1 MNDQP
6 TLQDILEAINA
17 SSSETQ
23 TQFDNVQTQFD
34 KVQGQ
39 FVLIKE
45 TMATKQEL
53 RQLEQKIIDKMSE
66 GFADMEGSLVVR
78 QRKEDQKV
86 NLILDLL
93 ERHKVAPIDEIDR
106 VRNIRLFP
114 TTPLVS

>member
-1 MNDQP
+1 M
-6 TLQDILEAINA
+6 QDILEAINA

-23 TQFDNVQTQFD
+23 TQFDKVQTQFD
-34 KVQGQ
+34 V
-39 FVLIKE
+39 IKA

-66 GFADMEGSLVVR
+66 GFADIEGSLVAR

-93 ERHKVAPIDEIDR
+93 ELHKVAPVDEINR

-114 TTPLVS
+114 SAPLVS